1 MLFLVLLAII
11 LVDFAAILLT
21 HLLVTLLRTVTKQL
35 HQHAT
40 KSCTRL
46 LNLQLKGQ
54 FNTGT
59 L

>member
-1 MLFLVLLAII
+1 MLFLLLLTII
-11 LVDFAAILLT
+11 LFDFAAILLT
-21 HLLVTLLRTVTKQL
+21 YLLVTLLRTVTKEL

-40 KSCTRL
+40 KSRTRL